1 MAGERPRVR
10 IVATGGTIASIGPH
24 RLDYM
29 LYPESG
35 KKLTISESLAR
46 IPEVEEIA
54 EVQGED
60 FSSVGSTSVG
70 PVEWIAMAQRI
81 NRIFRE
87 DTGVSGV
94 VVTHGTAT
102 LEETSYFLH
111 LTVKSTKPVVLTGAM
126 RPPSALSSDA
136 DINLLDAVRVSACAD
151 ASGKGVLTVLN
162 NEVQSAREVT
172 KANTFRV
179 ETFRPNELGFLGYVD
194 SDGEVVF
201 YRSPTR
207 KHTTAT
213 PLELFQITEVEYNT
227 RTVFII
233 EIAVGLGDVWQAK
246 DKRYYKRFHYK
257 AEPMEHYEINMVRS
271 RGVAPD
277 IGLVFALGDTW
288 EQEKVAHRKLERCS
302 IYIGVQNSTTSVV
315 EAALFELWLCKFDN
329 MHPRALRPFLRNGQ
343 RTVRM
348 SGVDYN
354 TILFHLSWPIDGSY
368 RPIFRTVDPTY
379 ISHVSFDIDTRH
391 VSVPD
396 KPYSTGRSLFW
407 RIQSPNMA
415 AKSGKVELVM
425 KRLPLA
431 GGTEVSLEEEH
442 GDFEISGE
450 A

>member
-10 IVATGGTIASIGPH
+10 IVATGGTIAGIGPH

-213 PLELFQITEVEYNT
+213 PFDVAGVEALPRVDIVYAYAGADGLL
-227 RTVFII
+227 VD
-233 EIAVGLGDVWQAK
+233 AV
-246 DKRYYKRFHYK
+246 RR
-257 AEPMEHYEINMVRS
+257 NRS
-271 RGVAPD
+271 D
-277 IGLVFALGDTW
+277 GLV
-288 EQEKVAHRKLERCS
+288 
-302 IYIGVQNSTTSVV
+302 
-315 EAALFELWLCKFDN
+315 
-329 MHPRALRPFLRNGQ
+329 
-343 RTVRM
+343 
-348 SGVDYN
+348 
-354 TILFHLSWPIDGSY
+354 
-368 RPIFRTVDPTY
+368 
-379 ISHVSFDIDTRH
+379 
-391 VSVPD
+391 
-396 KPYSTGRSLFW
+396 
-407 RIQSPNMA
+407 
-415 AKSGKVELVM
+415 
-425 KRLPLA
+425 LA
-431 GGTEVSLEEEH
+431 GFGSGTYPPAVLEAGAQAVSDGIPVVMASRATAGRVVITPRGERL
-442 GDFEISGE
+442 GYIVCDNLLPQKARILLMLALTLTRDRGEIQQMFRE
-450 A
+450 Y